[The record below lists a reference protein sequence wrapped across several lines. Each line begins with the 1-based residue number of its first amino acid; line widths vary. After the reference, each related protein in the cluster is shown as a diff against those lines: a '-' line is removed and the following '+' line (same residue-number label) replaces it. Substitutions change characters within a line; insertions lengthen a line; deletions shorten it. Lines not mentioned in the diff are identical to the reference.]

1 MVHCLIVLYI
11 CSKFRKN
18 ISKAFRVTE
27 QTGFVMDRQ
36 TDNYGKNNMSPP
48 DGEGGGGGRWGRHK
62 YES

>member
-48 DGEGGGGGRWGRHK
+48 DGEGGGGG
-62 YES
+62 